1 VSDPLVTYL
10 EDQKAGAALAIDLLK
25 AMKARHDDGTQV
37 IVLVDIFFL
46 LLNKPGCPEHHRFNR
61 GVDHERLISII

>member
-10 EDQKAGAALAIDLLK
+10 EGQKAGAALAIDLLK

-37 IVLVDIFFL
+37 IVLVDIFFCSTNPAAL
-46 LLNKPGCPEHHRFNR
+46 STIG
-61 GVDHERLISII
+61 SIVAWTTNV